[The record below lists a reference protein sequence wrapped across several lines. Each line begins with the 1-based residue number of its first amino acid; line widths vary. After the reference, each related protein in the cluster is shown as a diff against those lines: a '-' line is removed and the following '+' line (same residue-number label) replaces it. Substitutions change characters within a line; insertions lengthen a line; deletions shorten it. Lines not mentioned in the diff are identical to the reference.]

1 MKFPEKEKKL
11 FNKILKQLTKNA
23 KKSYKENIPINAIKN
38 ITKNKEQKYQY
49 PQLINKYVIYFKK
62 DTNI

>member
-1 MKFPEKEKKL
+1 MRFPEKEKEL
-11 FNKILKQLTKNA
+11 FNKILKQLTKNV
-23 KKSYKENIPINAIKN
+23 KKSHKENNLANSIKD

-49 PQLINKYVIYFKK
+49 PQLINKQVIYFKK